1 MSRLTLALL
10 LTTIAVAGFP
20 RIGGATNYH
29 EYKKFD
35 VSSPTERAPSR
46 CHAQLKHHRN
56 YHYDCHKWWEFP
68 YHD

>member
-10 LTTIAVAGFP
+10 FTTIVVAGFP
-20 RIGGATNYH
+20 RNGAATNYR

-35 VSSPTERAPSR
+35 VSSPIEKVPSR
-46 CHAQLKHHRN
+46 CHAKLKDHRN
-56 YHYDCHKWWEFP
+56 YHYHCDKWWEFP